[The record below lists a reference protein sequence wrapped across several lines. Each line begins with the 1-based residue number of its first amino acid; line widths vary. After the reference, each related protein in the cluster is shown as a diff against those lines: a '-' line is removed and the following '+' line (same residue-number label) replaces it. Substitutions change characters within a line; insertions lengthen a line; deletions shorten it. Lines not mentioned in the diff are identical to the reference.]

1 MSFIVYVA
9 LYTVVFFVWCGILCY
24 MYLCLNV
31 VPVTPGKTPFSV
43 QNNIRK
49 KEEYKNEQANY
60 SLRITCHLT
69 VYKAYK

>member
-1 MSFIVYVA
+1 
-9 LYTVVFFVWCGILCY
+9 